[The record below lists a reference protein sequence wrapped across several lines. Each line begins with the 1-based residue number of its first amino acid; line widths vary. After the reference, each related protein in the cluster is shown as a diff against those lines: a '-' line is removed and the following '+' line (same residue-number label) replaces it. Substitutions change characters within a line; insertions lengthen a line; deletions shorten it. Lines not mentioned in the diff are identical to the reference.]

1 MTAETLNNAPALP
14 AFDLTVD
21 PQLGSLGNYGGLT
34 PTKLPKVGSP
44 VINAGDPSGA
54 PGTDQRGLPR
64 TALGVEFGADQGQA
78 MEDTI
83 FLDTFEG
90 Y

>member
-1 MTAETLNNAPALP
+1 MPT
-14 AFDLTVD
+14 FDLTSD
-21 PQLGSLGNYGGLT
+21 PQLGSLGNYGGPTL
-34 PTKLPKVGSP
+34 TKLPKVGSP
-44 VINAGDPSGA
+44 VINAGDPTGA

-64 TALGVEFGADQGQA
+64 TAPTVDIGADQRQA
-78 MEDTI
+78 VEDTI